1 VPPRRDGTG
10 LAHQSPKTSHYLQG
24 NAMSERVK
32 QLIEQAP
39 LLGIPWSQ
47 SLCTRSGLR
56 VCLLDE
62 GTGKADYPVMALID
76 LGGESATEIF
86 TGEGH
91 YMLDGE
97 HGYDLVSI

>member
-1 VPPRRDGTG
+1 
-10 LAHQSPKTSHYLQG
+10 
-24 NAMSERVK
+24 MSERVK

-56 VCLLDE
+56 VCLLDDE
-62 GTGKADYPVMALID
+62 SSNADYPVMALID

>member
-1 VPPRRDGTG
+1 
-10 LAHQSPKTSHYLQG
+10 
-24 NAMSERVK
+24 MSERVK

-62 GTGKADYPVMALID
+62 DTVASRGAGAGPCMVVPRRSMATSRSVIPAM
-76 LGGESATEIF
+76 S
-86 TGEGH
+86 
-91 YMLDGE
+91 
-97 HGYDLVSI
+97 

>member
-1 VPPRRDGTG
+1 
-10 LAHQSPKTSHYLQG
+10 
-24 NAMSERVK
+24 MSERVK

-39 LLGIPWSQ
+39 LLSIAWSE

-62 GTGKADYPVMALID
+62 DTGKADYPVMALID
-76 LGGESATEIF
+76 LGGESATEYF
-86 TGEGH
+86 TDEGRWGI
-91 YMLDGE
+91 DGE

>member
-1 VPPRRDGTG
+1 
-10 LAHQSPKTSHYLQG
+10 
-24 NAMSERVK
+24 MSERVK

-56 VCLLDE
+56 VCLLDDE
-62 GTGKADYPVMALID
+62 SSNADYPVTALID